1 VVTEHFNE
9 FGDGCMELKPVGLT
23 NNDNDVLRAKSGFAI
38 KLKKCGVLCMPMEDW
53 SASDRATAAAV
64 Y

>member
-1 VVTEHFNE
+1 MPRYFN
-9 FGDGCMELKPVGLT
+9 G
-23 NNDNDVLRAKSGFAI
+23 VLQAKSSFVL
-38 KLKKCGVLCMPMEDW
+38 KLKKGGVLYMPMEAW

>member
-1 VVTEHFNE
+1 
-9 FGDGCMELKPVGLT
+9 MEQKTSNLIING
-23 NNDNDVLRAKSGFAI
+23 VLRAKSGFEI
-38 KLKKCGVLCMPMEDW
+38 KLKKGGVLCMPMEDW